1 MHNMKPLIEVKE
13 KAAKRE
19 RGKAERGK
27 AMKLDEQLPYSRIT
41 QRE

>member
-19 RGKAERGK
+19 AERGREVRMK
-27 AMKLDEQLPYSRIT
+27 AGNDVR
-41 QRE
+41 

>member
-19 RGKAERGK
+19 RGRKGRMKAGNDVR
-27 AMKLDEQLPYSRIT
+27 
-41 QRE
+41 

>member
-19 RGKAERGK
+19 RERGK
-27 AMKLDEQLPYSRIT
+27 AMTLDEQLPYSRIT